1 MKAKDQDFL
10 ATNAAMTEKIFAGRE
25 NINIDD
31 FYKLKHEILESL
43 WHYEYYQLH
52 DFETNDY
59 KMKAEDFAKSLLIFM
74 PYNKYNQY
82 MAEIDK
88 HLASWGDKTVSIE
101 EYITF

>member
-1 MKAKDQDFL
+1 
-10 ATNAAMTEKIFAGRE
+10 
-25 NINIDD
+25 
-31 FYKLKHEILESL
+31 
-43 WHYEYYQLH
+43 
-52 DFETNDY
+52 
-59 KMKAEDFAKSLLIFM
+59 MKAEDFAKSLLIFM